1 MGRKTEIWDGVGWA
15 VRWAR
20 AAGGYGTEMVGGV
33 GGGRGRCKHSDDFP
47 WVSFIQTN
55 EEGERER
62 EQLLSCHHWQVQLWW
77 HLLHLL
83 LLLFILKTTK
93 KREGWCKKIEMLTR
107 THTHERQTT
116 SAGSSHRPIRVLTE
130 RREEESFLCQTLFYL
145 KCSCFSRFF
154 PLVVLSEKL
163 LVVRT
168 IL

>member
-1 MGRKTEIWDGVGWA
+1 MGW
-15 VRWAR
+15 
-20 AAGGYGTEMVGGV
+20 
-33 GGGRGRCKHSDDFP
+33 GGRLDGPGQQGVMGQRW
-47 WVSFIQTN
+47 WVAW
-55 EEGERER
+55 EEGGAGVNIVMISPEFRSSRPMRRERARERER
-62 EQLLSCHHWQVQLWW
+62 EQLLSCHHWQVHLWC

-93 KREGWCKKIEMLTR
+93 KREGWCKKIEMLTH
-107 THTHERQTT
+107 THAHTHERQTT

>member
-1 MGRKTEIWDGVGWA
+1 MGW
-15 VRWAR
+15 
-20 AAGGYGTEMVGGV
+20 
-33 GGGRGRCKHSDDFP
+33 GGRLDGPGQQGVMGQRW
-47 WVSFIQTN
+47 WVAW
-55 EEGERER
+55 EEGGAGVNIVMISPEFRSSRPMRRERER
-62 EQLLSCHHWQVQLWW
+62 ESSCCPVTTGKYSCGDTSSTFSSSSSSSKQPRKERDGARKSKCW
-77 HLLHLL
+77 H
-83 LLLFILKTTK
+83 
-93 KREGWCKKIEMLTR
+93 TR

>member
-1 MGRKTEIWDGVGWA
+1 MGW
-15 VRWAR
+15 
-20 AAGGYGTEMVGGV
+20 
-33 GGGRGRCKHSDDFP
+33 GGRLDGPGQQGVMGQRW
-47 WVSFIQTN
+47 WVAW
-55 EEGERER
+55 EEGGAGVNIVMISPEFRSSRPMRRERER
-62 EQLLSCHHWQVQLWW
+62 ESSCCPV
-77 HLLHLL
+77 
-83 LLLFILKTTK
+83 TTGK
-93 KREGWCKKIEMLTR
+93 YSCGD
-107 THTHERQTT
+107 TT